1 MKRDLELLL
10 NTLEFSYLWEGF
22 LGIFCLTVRGG
33 LKASQVALMVK
44 NSPVKAGDI
53 RDVGLIPGLGR
64 SPGGGHGNL
73 LQYSRLENLVRGA
86 WLVMVHRITAS
97 DMTEMT

>member
-1 MKRDLELLL
+1 M
-10 NTLEFSYLWEGF
+10 
-22 LGIFCLTVRGG
+22 RGG
-33 LKASQVALMVK
+33 LEASQVALVVK

-64 SPGGGHGNL
+64 SPGGRHGNL
-73 LQYSRLENLVRGA
+73 LQYSRLETLVRGA
-86 WLVMVHRITAS
+86 WWAMVNRITAS